1 MKLNPSPPPFYF
13 LFCATPWFLASQ
25 SQQMI
30 DGYAHYTSKLSQYHL
45 AWRTLA
51 LAELGK
57 SKETAAAVEALQQ
70 SYPEVSYEYFI
81 NNGWIFARAEDQA
94 KVLAAYRTAGLRL
107 CATAAELNATP
118 APRTL
123 PECDTERAKRQA
135 AAP

>member
-1 MKLNPSPPPFYF
+1 MHTTRRSS
-13 LFCATPWFLASQ
+13 ASTI
-25 SQQMI
+25 S
-30 DGYAHYTSKLSQYHL
+30 
-45 AWRTLA
+45 
-51 LAELGK
+51 LGAAG
-57 SKETAAAVEALQQ
+57 SGGARQVKETAAAVEALQQ

-107 CATAAELNATP
+107 CATTAELNATP